1 MKNRIFGLA
10 LALVTLFPAAAL
22 AQFIQPPNSTTLYPT
37 YRAAITGLVTA
48 ASATDF
54 FTIQGSAT
62 KTVYVTDMRCSGIG
76 STAGTPDIQV
86 VKRSAANTTGTSTSP
101 TVVPLDSQ
109 NAAGTAVVK
118 AYTANP
124 GALGAIVG
132 VVDSYKLALPLAA
145 TGSEMQVGATDF
157 LQSRFTQPIILRGV
171 AQTLALNG
179 NAATL
184 AAGASLNCSATW
196 FEK

>member
-1 MKNRIFGLA
+1 MKYLRTLA
-10 LALVTLFPAAAL
+10 AAVLASVIAAGAAL
-22 AQFIQPPNSTTLYPT
+22 AQFQPSPTNPNTYAT
-37 YRAAITGLVTA
+37 YRAAITGLVTP

-54 FTIQGSAT
+54 FTIQGSAS
-62 KTVYVTDMRCSGIG
+62 KTIYVTSMACSGIG
-76 STAGTPDIQV
+76 STAGTADIQV

-101 TVVPLDSQ
+101 AVVPLDSAQ
-109 NAAGTAVVK
+109 SAGTAVVK

-132 VVDSYKLALPLAA
+132 VISSFKLALPLAA
-145 TGSEMQVGATDF
+145 TGGSMQIGDISVGT
-157 LQSRFTQPIILRGV
+157 RFTNPVALRGV

-184 AAGASLNCSATW
+184 AAGANLDCEVEW
-196 FEK
+196 IER